1 MADLDALYFVLPVLY
16 DAVDRHQSK
25 SHALNHVLAFGL
37 SMQDRRLQ
45 SMMYEKYDVMGSS
58 GALARTVDCGLVQ
71 HWMENELRPYLRHGI
86 KPTEYLAVHNGVA
99 ATSIYLGTWI
109 PRYVDA
115 ENQKIHAFTLQ
126 ALILLMAL
134 QSIALVRGSKGDVMT
149 SAEEVLTRMEAQKEL
164 NRWVRRLEVLDE
176 RVERHTV
183 ACADEENQPISRM
196 DLEFFGHE
204 EYFAALR
211 SRISEQLA
219 AMR

>member
-16 DAVDRHQSK
+16 DATDRHQSK
-25 SHALNHVLAFGL
+25 SHALNQVLAFGL
-37 SMQDRRLQ
+37 SMQDRRLP
-45 SMMYEKYDVMGSS
+45 SMMYEKYDVMRSS
-58 GALARTVDCGLVQ
+58 GALARTVDCGWVQ
-71 HWMENELRPYLRHGI
+71 HWMENELRPYLRHGVR
-86 KPTEYLAVHNGVA
+86 PTEYLAVHNGIA
-99 ATSIYLGTWI
+99 ATSIYLGAWI
-109 PRYVDA
+109 PRHVDA
-115 ENQKIHAFTLQ
+115 NNQKIHAFTLQ

-134 QSIALVRGSKGDVMT
+134 QSIALVSGSKGNVMT

-183 ACADEENQPISRM
+183 ACADDENQPISRM

-204 EYFAALR
+204 ECFAALR